1 MEELVINA
9 TKRETT
15 GKKVKALRRENKLPG
30 VIYGHKV
37 ESIPVVMDQKE
48 ATAVLNKATSSSIVT
63 VNLDGKEIAALIRE
77 RQRNYLKNTYL
88 HVDFQAVSLTETIR
102 TEVNIELTGIA
113 PAVKDFSGVLVEGLT
128 SIHVEALPKDL
139 PEKFVIDISVLKEI
153 GDSVLV
159 KDLVVSDKVS
169 ILTPLD
175 ELVVLVTAPEA
186 EEEITPA
193 VEGEEP
199 EVIEKGKKEEEE
211 E

>member
-1 MEELVINA
+1 
-9 TKRETT
+9 
-15 GKKVKALRRENKLPG
+15 
-30 VIYGHKV
+30 
-37 ESIPVVMDQKE
+37 
-48 ATAVLNKATSSSIVT
+48 
-63 VNLDGKEIAALIRE
+63 
-77 RQRNYLKNTYL
+77 
-88 HVDFQAVSLTETIR
+88 VDFQAVSLTETIR

>member
-1 MEELVINA
+1 
-9 TKRETT
+9 
-15 GKKVKALRRENKLPG
+15 
-30 VIYGHKV
+30 
-37 ESIPVVMDQKE
+37 
-48 ATAVLNKATSSSIVT
+48 
-63 VNLDGKEIAALIRE
+63 
-77 RQRNYLKNTYL
+77 
-88 HVDFQAVSLTETIR
+88 VDFQAVSLTETIR

-211 E
+211 

>member
-1 MEELVINA
+1 
-9 TKRETT
+9 
-15 GKKVKALRRENKLPG
+15 
-30 VIYGHKV
+30 
-37 ESIPVVMDQKE
+37 
-48 ATAVLNKATSSSIVT
+48 
-63 VNLDGKEIAALIRE
+63 
-77 RQRNYLKNTYL
+77 
-88 HVDFQAVSLTETIR
+88 VDFQAVSLTETIR

-153 GDSVLV
+153 GDSILV
-159 KDLVVSDKVS
+159 KDLVVSDKVN

-211 E
+211 